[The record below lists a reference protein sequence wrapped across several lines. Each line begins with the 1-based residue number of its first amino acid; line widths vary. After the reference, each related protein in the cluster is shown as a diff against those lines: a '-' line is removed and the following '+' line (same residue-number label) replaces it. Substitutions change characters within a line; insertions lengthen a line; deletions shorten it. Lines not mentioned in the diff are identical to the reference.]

1 MTEAAQRKASAEAM
15 VASKALTRYRLRQIQ
30 AKKRSTTQRLR
41 KTRKPTWSA
50 IFLTTSM
57 AIQVAALTRSA
68 L

>member
-1 MTEAAQRKASAEAM
+1 M
-15 VASKALTRYRLRQIQ
+15 VASKVLTRRRLRLIQ
-30 AKKRSTTQRLR
+30 AKKRSTTQRLG

-57 AIQVAALTRSA
+57 AMQVVALTRSA